1 MSSFDILPL
10 PIKKII
16 YDLGW
21 QQLTKIQ
28 AAAIEHIIKTEF
40 NYILCSKTASGK
52 TEAVFLPILSKLE
65 RKTNGVKVLYISPLI
80 ALINDQFGR
89 LDRLCEYLD
98 IKVTKWH
105 GEASISQKKKLIV
118 NPEGLLLI
126 TPESIES
133 IFVNKPHL
141 LLKLFSG
148 LEFIVVDEIHSFLN
162 SKRGVQLRSL
172 IYRLQEKTGRKIR
185 FFGLSATLGEYDNV
199 KNFTGEYANTKVL
212 LDKSQKEVD
221 VKFKY
226 FHSKNFDI
234 PIDLITD
241 LYTEI
246 SKKKSLI
253 FPNSRAKVEEIA
265 IKLKR
270 ISSSEN
276 GHQNYFA
283 HHSSVSKELRLF
295 AEKYAKEN
303 FNKFFSII
311 CTNTLELGIDIGSV
325 DLICQI
331 NSTFSVSSLAQ
342 RFGRSGRREDL
353 KSHLLLYA
361 TNEWMLLQ
369 AIACLELYKE
379 STIEPLEHIKY
390 PIDLVLHQTLSILK
404 ETNGIT
410 KAILVKRLSNNF
422 AFKSIDLTDIDVLVD
437 YLISENYIEKVGTE
451 LILGLKSERFFT
463 KGDFYAVFETEKS
476 FRVFHKEKFIG
487 ELQDVTEF
495 MIGENFYLSAQ
506 IWKIKEID
514 FRLKKVLVV
523 PAPEG
528 KEPVFYSSLPNIQEL
543 IRKKMLSILF
553 SSNEYDYLD
562 ESSLNELH
570 SLRNYFSLFK
580 LQNLETER
588 PVAIIGNNCYFYTFS
603 SSKINST
610 IQLLSAIVG
619 HNMRLI
625 EHESCLI
632 GCNNINELEEMIKNI
647 KKIIPDF
654 KTNFNDFIN
663 ENPSYLDNM
672 GKWENLLPLELKK
685 KTWINNYL
693 DITGTEEFLSKVLL
707 IRT

>member
-1 MSSFDILPL
+1 MSSFDLLPL

-28 AAAIEHIIKTEF
+28 AAAIDHIVKTDF

-65 RKTNGVKVLYISPLI
+65 RKKNGVKVIYLSPLI
-80 ALINDQFGR
+80 ALINDQFER
-89 LDRLCEYLD
+89 LDRLCKYLD

-126 TPESIES
+126 TPESLES
-133 IFVNKPHL
+133 LFVNKPHL
-141 LLKLFSG
+141 LLKLFSDT
-148 LEFIVVDEIHSFLN
+148 EFIVVDEIHSFLN

-172 IYRLQEKTGRKIR
+172 IYRLQEKIGRKIR

-199 KNFTGEYANTKVL
+199 KNFIGDYTNTKVL

-226 FHSKNFDI
+226 FFSKNFDI
-234 PIDLITD
+234 PIELITD

-246 SKKKSLI
+246 CKKKSLV

-270 ISSSEN
+270 ISASEK
-276 GHQNYFA
+276 GHLNYFA

-303 FNKFFSII
+303 YNKFFSIV

-325 DLICQI
+325 DLICQV
-331 NSTFSVSSLAQ
+331 NSTYSVSSLAQ

-353 KSHLLLYA
+353 KSHLFLYA

-369 AIACLELYKE
+369 AIACIELYKE
-379 STIEPLEHIKY
+379 SSIEPLEHIKY

-410 KAILVKRLSNNF
+410 KAVLVKRLSNNF
-422 AFKSIDLTDIDVLVD
+422 AFKSIDLTDIDILVD
-437 YLISENYIEKVGTE
+437 YLIIENYIEKVGTE

-476 FRVFHKEKFIG
+476 FRVYYKEKFIG

-528 KEPVFYSSLPNIQEL
+528 REPVYYSSLPNIQEL

-553 SSNEYDYLD
+553 SRNEYNYLD
-562 ESSLNELH
+562 EKSNKALID
-570 SLRNYFSLFK
+570 LRRFFSLFK
-580 LQNLETER
+580 IQNCEFER
-588 PVAIIGNNCYFYTFS
+588 PVAFLENKCHFYTFT

-610 IQLLSAIVG
+610 IQLLSAI
-619 HNMRLI
+619 MDIKTSLI
-625 EHESCLI
+625 EYKSCIIFGNNANELQKII
-632 GCNNINELEEMIKNI
+632 GNFINIIENINEYFGEFVKKNPDYLSNLE
-647 KKIIPDF
+647 
-654 KTNFNDFIN
+654 
-663 ENPSYLDNM
+663 
-672 GKWENLLPLELKK
+672 KWENLLPIELKK
-685 KTWINNYL
+685 KVWINNYL
-693 DITGTEEFLSKVLL
+693 DIDGTKEFLSNVKIV
-707 IRT
+707 TS

>member
-1 MSSFDILPL
+1 MSSFDLLPL

-28 AAAIEHIIKTEF
+28 AAAIEHIINTDF

-65 RKTNGVKVLYISPLI
+65 KKTNGIKVLYISPLI
-80 ALINDQFGR
+80 ALINDQFER

-105 GEASISQKKKLIV
+105 GEASISQKKKLII

-126 TPESIES
+126 TPESLES

-141 LLKLFSG
+141 LLKLFSD

-172 IYRLQEKTGRKIR
+172 IYRLQEKIGRKIR

-199 KNFTGEYANTKVL
+199 KNFTGDYTNTKVL

-226 FHSKNFDI
+226 FYSKSFDI
-234 PIDLITD
+234 PVDLITD
-241 LYTEI
+241 LYSVI
-246 SKKKSLI
+246 SKKKSLV

-270 ISSSEN
+270 ISTGEN

-303 FNKFFSII
+303 YNKFFSII

-410 KAILVKRLSNNF
+410 KANLVKRLSNNF
-422 AFKSIDLTDIDVLVD
+422 AFKSIDLTDINALVD
-437 YLISENYIEKVGTE
+437 HLISENYIEKVGTE

-476 FRVFHKEKFIG
+476 FRVYHKEKFIG

-514 FRLKKVLVV
+514 FRLKKVLVI

-562 ESSLNELH
+562 ESSLNELQN
-570 SLRNYFSLFK
+570 LRRFFSLFK
-580 LQNLETER
+580 IQNYDIER
-588 PVAIIGNNCYFYTFS
+588 PVAFIEYRCHFYTFS
-603 SSKINST
+603 SSKINLT
-610 IQLLSAIVG
+610 LQLLAAI
-619 HNMRLI
+619 LDIKTTII
-625 EHESCLI
+625 EYKSCI
-632 GCNNINELEEMIKNI
+632 IFGNNIKELQNILENFTKVIENINKFFDEFI
-647 KKIIPDF
+647 KK
-654 KTNFNDFIN
+654 NAN
-663 ENPSYLDNM
+663 YLN
-672 GKWENLLPLELKK
+672 GIAKWENLLPNELKK
-685 KTWINNYL
+685 KVWINNYL
-693 DITGTEEFLSKVLL
+693 DINGTKEFLRNVKIIKS
-707 IRT
+707 

>member
-1 MSSFDILPL
+1 MSSFDLLPL

-28 AAAIEHIIKTEF
+28 AAAIENIIKTDF

-65 RKTNGVKVLYISPLI
+65 RKTKGIKVLYISPLI
-80 ALINDQFGR
+80 ALINDQFER

-126 TPESIES
+126 TPESLES

-141 LLKLFSG
+141 LLKLFSD
-148 LEFIVVDEIHSFLN
+148 LEFIVVDEIHNFLN

-172 IYRLQEKTGRKIR
+172 IFRLQEKIGRKIR

-199 KNFTGEYANTKVL
+199 KNFTGDYANTKVL

-226 FHSKNFDI
+226 FYSNNFDI

-241 LYTEI
+241 LYSEI
-246 SKKKSLI
+246 SNKKSLV
-253 FPNSRAKVEEIA
+253 FPNSRAKVEEIS

-276 GHQNYFA
+276 GLQNYFA

-303 FNKFFSII
+303 YNKFFSII

-325 DLICQI
+325 DLICQV

-369 AIACLELYKE
+369 AIACFELYKE
-379 STIEPLEHIKY
+379 STIEPLEHINY

-404 ETNGIT
+404 ETNGIS
-410 KAILVKRLSNNF
+410 KENLVKRLTNNF
-422 AFKSIDLTDIDVLVD
+422 AFKSIDITDINVLVD
-437 YLISENYIEKVGTE
+437 YLISKDYIEKVETE
-451 LILGLKSERFFT
+451 LILGLKSERFFS
-463 KGDFYAVFETEKS
+463 KGDFFAVFETEKS
-476 FRVFHKEKFIG
+476 FRVYHKEKFIG
-487 ELQDVTEF
+487 ELQEVTEF

-514 FRLKKVLVV
+514 FRLKKVLVI
-523 PAPEG
+523 PAQEG
-528 KEPVFYSSLPNIQEL
+528 KEPVFYSSLSNIQEL

-562 ESSLNELH
+562 ENSLNELQ

-580 LQNLETER
+580 FQNLETER
-588 PVAIIGNNCYFYTFS
+588 PVAFIENRCHFYTFT
-603 SSKINST
+603 SSKINLT
-610 IQLLSAIVG
+610 LQLLAAILDIKT
-619 HNMRLI
+619 NLI
-625 EHESCLI
+625 EYKSCVI
-632 GCNNINELEEMIKNI
+632 FGNNIKELQNIFKN
-647 KKIIPDF
+647 
-654 KTNFNDFIN
+654 FIN
-663 ENPSYLDNM
+663 VIENINKFFNEFIEKNPNYLNYL
-672 GKWENLLPLELKK
+672 GKWENLLPNELKK
-685 KTWINNYL
+685 KVWLNNYL
-693 DITGTEEFLSKVLL
+693 DIDGTKEFLKNVKIINS
-707 IRT
+707 